1 MKKNYIFLIGIS
13 VLLIGL
19 LLYGKKFFQEQ
30 HSCECAPEVMVVA
43 HRGAHT
49 VFPENSVPA
58 IQEAVEIGV
67 DLVEIDIRHT
77 KDSVL
82 VLMHDKTLD
91 RTTNGEGLV
100 ENYSFREIKKLK
112 LRNPDG
118 SLSEVGIPT
127 LEEVLRIF
135 EDKVSFDLD
144 IKTPLFLPV
153 VEMVEEHSLVESTI
167 FLVYNLEH
175 ARMLKQRR
183 KDFNILM
190 RARSEDDLPEIYEI
204 LTPEAV
210 HIDDS
215 FNSINTNDI
224 IKNKGG
230 RSFINSL
237 GKIDE
242 EAIQNPVRF
251 QEIYI
256 KGANMIQTNYP
267 EIILRHLRLNG
278 LHN

>member
-1 MKKNYIFLIGIS
+1 MKKIYI
-13 VLLIGL
+13 LLIGL
-19 LLYGKKFFQEQ
+19 LLFGNIFSQEQ
-30 HSCECAPEVMVVA
+30 QSYKCAPKVMVVA

-58 IQEAVEIGV
+58 IQEALEIGV

-100 ENYSFREIKKLK
+100 ENYSLSDIKKLK
-112 LRNPDG
+112 LRNTDG
-118 SLSEVGIPT
+118 SLSEIGIPT
-127 LEEVLRIF
+127 LEEVLTIF
-135 EDKVSFDLD
+135 EDKISFDLD

-153 VEMVEEHSLVESTI
+153 VEMIEERSLFESTI

-175 ARMLKQRR
+175 AKMLKRRR
-183 KDFNILM
+183 KDFNILIK
-190 RARSEDDLPEIYEI
+190 ARSIDDLPEIYEI

-215 FNSINTNDI
+215 FNTINTNDI
-224 IKNKGG
+224 IKNNGSK
-230 RSFINSL
+230 SFMNSL

-242 EAIQNPVRF
+242 EAINNPGIF

-256 KGANMIQTNYP
+256 KGANMIQTDYP
-267 EIILRHLRLNG
+267 EILLRHLRLNG

>member
-1 MKKNYIFLIGIS
+1 MKKTSI
-13 VLLIGL
+13 LLIGL
-19 LLYGKKFFQEQ
+19 LLFGNIFSQEQ
-30 HSCECAPEVMVVA
+30 QFYNKCAPKIMVVA

-58 IQEAVEIGV
+58 IQEALEIGV
-67 DLVEIDIRHT
+67 DFVEIDIRHT

-100 ENYSFREIKKLK
+100 ENYTLNEIKKLK
-112 LRNPDG
+112 LRNANG
-118 SLSEVGIPT
+118 SLSEIGIPT
-127 LEEVLRIF
+127 LKEILTIF
-135 EDKVSFDLD
+135 EHKISFDLD
-144 IKTPLFLPV
+144 IKTPMFLSV
-153 VEMVEEHSLVESTI
+153 IEMIEEHSLFESTI

-175 ARMLKQRR
+175 ARILKGRR
-183 KDFNILM
+183 NDFNILM
-190 RARSEDDLPEIYEI
+190 RARSEDDLSEIYET

-215 FNSINTNDI
+215 FNTINTNDI
-224 IKNKGG
+224 IKNNGS

-242 EAIQNPVRF
+242 DAINNPDVF

-267 EIILRHLRLNG
+267 EILLRHLRLNG